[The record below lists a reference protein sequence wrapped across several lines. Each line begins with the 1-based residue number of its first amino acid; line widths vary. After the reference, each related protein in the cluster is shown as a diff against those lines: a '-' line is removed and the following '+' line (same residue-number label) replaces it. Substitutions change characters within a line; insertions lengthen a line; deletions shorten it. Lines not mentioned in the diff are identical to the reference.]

1 MLSKPTRSVDYRLV
15 RQTEQILNIKRDV
28 NAAFRDVHFHIRILY
43 AGFILC
49 LVVLISF
56 FW

>member
-1 MLSKPTRSVDYRLV
+1 MLPKASRTLDHRLV

-28 NAAFRDVHFHIRILY
+28 NAAFKDVHFHIRLLY

-49 LVVLISF
+49 F
-56 FW
+56 FIPMAYFW